1 MPISSGEPF
10 GPIPLKWSPVLSL
23 NRISRKPICKPSS
36 RFWPLGYSAGEP
48 ERVALRVISG
58 ERRRISDHQWEKDLL
73 SGVDRAFMPNKR
85 VQQGNEGV
93 TRE

>member
-10 GPIPLKWSPVLSL
+10 VPIPLKWSPVLSP
-23 NRISRKPICKPSS
+23 NRFSRKPICKPSS
-36 RFWPLGYSAGEP
+36 RFWPLGYSAGES
-48 ERVALRVISG
+48 ERVVLRVISG
-58 ERRRISDHQWEKDLL
+58 ENRRISKYEREKDLL
-73 SGVDRAFMPNKR
+73 SGANRAFMPNKR